1 LPYRVDNPPP
11 EVGTATRY
19 DPVACRVVHITMRA
33 GTRRRSR
40 WFAAAVALGLL
51 LWLAPSPLPW
61 RSPLQRATSG
71 TARELGLSIDVG
83 TNGEVAGP
91 VRTGPPAAPTPT
103 PTPTP
108 TANSPVP
115 AAFHGQWRGIGIN
128 RLTGDTF
135 STAIAFYA
143 DVPGT
148 VVAIAD
154 FPTYKC
160 RERWQLERPATARA
174 ALLRATLTAG
184 SCVPRPLRVR
194 VRLVDA
200 RHLLVQWHLTDAAG
214 TLESEARVAKV

>member
-1 LPYRVDNPPP
+1 
-11 EVGTATRY
+11 
-19 DPVACRVVHITMRA
+19 MRA
-33 GTRRRSR
+33 GSRRRWR
-40 WFAAAVALGLL
+40 WVAAALALGLL
-51 LWLAPSPLPW
+51 LWLVPNPLPW
-61 RSPLQRATSG
+61 RSPLRRATAG
-71 TARELGLSIDVG
+71 TAQEFGLSIGVG
-83 TNGEVAGP
+83 ANGEVAGS
-91 VRTGPPAAPTPT
+91 VRASPPAT

-194 VRLVDA
+194 VRLLDA

-214 TLESEARVAKV
+214 TLESEARVAKA